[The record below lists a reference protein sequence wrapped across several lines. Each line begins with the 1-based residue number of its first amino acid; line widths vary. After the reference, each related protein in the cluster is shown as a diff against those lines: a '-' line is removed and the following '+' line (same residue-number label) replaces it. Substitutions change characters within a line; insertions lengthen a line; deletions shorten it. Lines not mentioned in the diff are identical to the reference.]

1 MEIQHFVTGDT
12 IELRIQGR
20 IDGEGANQLEED
32 ILAVR
37 SKVNAIYVNL
47 RQTTFLCSAGLRV
60 LLQYWRQMQN
70 NQKLLQVTNPSPE
83 VEAVLSTT
91 GFKNTLVEKG
101 C

>member
-12 IELRIQGR
+12 IELQIRGR

-37 SKVNAIYVNL
+37 SKVNVIYVNL
-47 RQTTFLCSAGLRV
+47 SQTTFLCSAGLRV
-60 LLQYWRQMQN
+60 LLQYWRQMQS
-70 NQKLLQVTNPSPE
+70 NQKLLQVTKPSRE
-83 VEAVLSTT
+83 VEAVLATT

>member
-12 IELRIQGR
+12 IELRIHGR

-37 SKVNAIYVNL
+37 SKVNVIYINL
-47 RQTTFLCSAGLRV
+47 RQATFLCSAGLRV

-70 NQKLLQVTNPSPE
+70 NQKLLQVTTPSPE
-83 VEAVLSTT
+83 VEAVLATT

>member
-12 IELRIQGR
+12 IELRIHGR

-37 SKVNAIYVNL
+37 SKVNVIYINL
-47 RQTTFLCSAGLRV
+47 RQATFLCSAGLRV

-70 NQKLLQVTNPSPE
+70 NQKLLQVTTPSPE
-83 VEAVLSTT
+83 LEAVLATT

>member
-12 IELRIQGR
+12 IELRIHGR
-20 IDGEGANQLEED
+20 IDGEGANRLEED

-37 SKVNAIYVNL
+37 SKVNVIYVNL
-47 RQTTFLCSAGLRV
+47 SQATFLCSAGLRV

-70 NQKLLQVTNPSPE
+70 NQKLLQVTTPSPE
-83 VEAVLSTT
+83 VEAVLATT